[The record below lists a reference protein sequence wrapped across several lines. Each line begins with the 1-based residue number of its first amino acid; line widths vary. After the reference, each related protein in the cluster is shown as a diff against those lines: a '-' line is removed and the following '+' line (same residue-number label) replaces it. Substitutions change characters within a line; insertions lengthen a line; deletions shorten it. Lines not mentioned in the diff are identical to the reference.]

1 MIDTILLG
9 FILLGFILFS
19 YCFNEPL
26 VTWYG
31 KAVRHL
37 RKQAVGENL
46 RSDLQPAP
54 HPSQGSLRSR
64 GLGGLLRDRH
74 ICLGPQVGYSWAKSL
89 REWHMWMW
97 KMSLLLSP
105 YFFFFFIKCFHILTF
120 LDFIFSKSREQ
131 TMYCSDSVLNSGISW
146 VTEAANPF
154 LTVSQ
159 LQEPMNNFPP
169 PAMLY
174 YTNFVSNFNLNIM
187 VGVKDDSSPR
197 KTAAF

>member
-46 RSDLQPAP
+46 KSDLQPAP

-64 GLGGLLRDRH
+64 GLGGLLRDLH

-105 YFFFFFIKCFHILTF
+105 YFFIPTIKCFHILTF
-120 LDFIFSKSREQ
+120 LDFVFSNQENKLCTAVIQFLIQAFRESQ
-131 TMYCSDSVLNSGISW
+131 KLPIHSLLFPNYRNQWITSLHLPCFIILILC
-146 VTEAANPF
+146 
-154 LTVSQ
+154 LTSIW
-159 LQEPMNNFPP
+159 
-169 PAMLY
+169 A
-174 YTNFVSNFNLNIM
+174 
-187 VGVKDDSSPR
+187 
-197 KTAAF
+197 